1 MAASDAD
8 AAYFLNLNLENIVI
22 AGCIVYLCED
32 WIMSDLWRIIIH
44 PKTFPYFFWL
54 LSFFG
59 LVCLL
64 NKSSSS
70 HFFALFFHLL
80 HISTICSIL
89 VKLNWSQSIG
99 TEIRKRHLN
108 GIMTAHD
115 IFFDCSCKNFNRMS
129 FPLWFME
136 CFPFCL
142 LLFMLKIFFETVSV
156 FGSFLSQLLL
166 LPSYV

>member
-1 MAASDAD
+1 MRKLLLLDILYICVRIELCLTYEGSLYIQRLFLISSD
-8 AAYFLNLNLENIVI
+8 FSL
-22 AGCIVYLCED
+22 
-32 WIMSDLWRIIIH
+32 
-44 PKTFPYFFWL
+44 
-54 LSFFG
+54 FFG

-70 HFFALFFHLL
+70 HFFALFSHLL